1 MSRLVLVVD
10 DDREIRQ
17 MLCVLLQI
25 NGFLTED
32 AADGLLALRKI
43 RRRPPDIVVL
53 DVMMPNMDGI
63 TLCRLLR
70 QDSQTVNLPVV
81 MLSGKAHPKAVED
94 GLQAGAD
101 RYLIKPSGLD
111 VLIDTLHELLLFPDL
126 SGSTIERQHETL

>member
-10 DDREIRQ
+10 DDQEIRE

-25 NGFLTED
+25 NGFATDE
-32 AADGLLALRKI
+32 AEDGLVALQKI
-43 RRRPPDIVVL
+43 RERPPHIVLL

-70 QDSQTVNLPVV
+70 QEPETYGLPIV
-81 MLSGKAHPKAVED
+81 MLSGKVHPQAVED
-94 GLQAGAD
+94 GLLAGAD

-111 VLIDTLHELLLFPDL
+111 RLVNTLHELLEYALAEQR
-126 SGSTIERQHETL
+126 SR

>member
-10 DDREIRQ
+10 DDLEIRQ

-25 NGFLTED
+25 HGFATDE
-32 AADGLLALRKI
+32 AEDGLTALQKI
-43 RRRPPDIVVL
+43 RQRPPHVVLL

-70 QDSQTVNLPVV
+70 QEPETHALPVV
-81 MLSGKAHPKAVED
+81 MLSGKAHPQAVED
-94 GLQAGAD
+94 GLRAGAD

-111 VLIDTLHELLLFPDL
+111 VLVTTLHELLEYALA
-126 SGSTIERQHETL
+126 EQRCR

>member
-10 DDREIRQ
+10 DDQEIRE

-25 NGFLTED
+25 NGFATDE
-32 AADGLLALRKI
+32 AEDGLVALQKI
-43 RRRPPDIVVL
+43 REQPPHIVVL

-70 QDSQTVNLPVV
+70 QEPETNGLPIV
-81 MLSGKAHPKAVED
+81 MLSGKAHPHAVED
-94 GLQAGAD
+94 GLRAGAD

-111 VLIDTLHELLLFPDL
+111 VLIATLHELLQYALAEQRC
-126 SGSTIERQHETL
+126 G

>member
-10 DDREIRQ
+10 DDQEIRE

-25 NGFLTED
+25 NGFATDE
-32 AADGLLALRKI
+32 AEDGLVALQKI
-43 RRRPPDIVVL
+43 RQRPPQIVVL

-70 QDSQTVNLPVV
+70 QEPETNALPVV
-81 MLSGKAHPKAVED
+81 MLSGKAHPQAVED
-94 GLQAGAD
+94 GLRAGAD

-111 VLIDTLHELLLFPDL
+111 GLVNTLHELLEYALAEQR
-126 SGSTIERQHETL
+126 SS

>member
-10 DDREIRQ
+10 DDQEIRE

-25 NGFLTED
+25 NGFATDE
-32 AADGLLALRKI
+32 AEDGLAALQKI
-43 RRRPPDIVVL
+43 RQQPPHIVIL

-70 QDSQTVNLPVV
+70 QAPETNTLPVV
-81 MLSGKAHPKAVED
+81 MLSGKAHPQAVED
-94 GLQAGAD
+94 GLRAGAD

-111 VLIDTLHELLLFPDL
+111 LLITTLHELLKYTLAEQR
-126 SGSTIERQHETL
+126 SG